1 MLSLPVWCKCCCLHF
16 CYRAV
21 LPATRQPCL
30 VVVALRMGYVQT
42 RRTFEKE
49 AGLAGLWCMP
59 LIPLLRRQRPKK
71 EKKKNKQTKKQRTKT
86 NHKTKQQTYEQARN
100 KKKRKLQAWR
110 SCVFLT
116 EEGRVD
122 GRMANGFHWAQ
133 TGPSGEWR
141 LNFIIQIGFILFW
154 LVEI

>member
-1 MLSLPVWCKCCCLHF
+1 MNLFMLSLPVWCKCCCLHF

-71 EKKKNKQTKKQRTKT
+71 EKKKTNKPRNKEQKQIIKQNNKHMNKQET
-86 NHKTKQQTYEQARN
+86 
-100 KKKRKLQAWR
+100 KRKENSRPGGLVCFSLR
-110 SCVFLT
+110 K
-116 EEGRVD
+116 EGLMGGWQMGSTGLRQGLRV
-122 GRMANGFHWAQ
+122 NG
-133 TGPSGEWR
+133 G
-141 LNFIIQIGFILFW
+141 
-154 LVEI
+154 